1 MPRLIRNPDV
11 YFRIM
16 PKRIQL
22 RMHLSTAALERR
34 YRDARD
40 PVERSHYQIIWLLS
54 QGTSTSE
61 VMAVTGYG
69 RRWIQELARRYNER
83 GPAGVGDRRRHNPGA
98 ERLLSQQ
105 QREELGAALLS
116 PPPDGGMW
124 NSRKVAAWI
133 SERTGR
139 QVGVQRGWEY
149 LRLLGRTPQ
158 VPRPAH
164 AKADPQAQETF
175 KGNSPR
181 G

>member
-1 MPRLIRNPDV
+1 
-11 YFRIM
+11 M

-22 RMHLSTAALERR
+22 RMHLSTAELERR

-54 QGTSTSE
+54 QGMSTSA

-133 SERTGR
+133 SKRTGR
-139 QVGVQRGWEY
+139 QVGVQRGGEY

-164 AKADPQAQETF
+164 AKADPQAQEAF